1 MYDWVEKSISRMH
14 ALAIRPYLMLGGL
27 EEQARRKEEV
37 RDMGWVE
44 KEIQKLEKCRY
55 LKHG

>member
-1 MYDWVEKSISRMH
+1 MH

-27 EEQARRKEEV
+27 QEQASRKEEV